1 MNSGTNC
8 IEVAESECRG
18 VAELVEQGE
27 SGGVAELVEQGEWES
42 N

>member
-1 MNSGTNC
+1 MNSGTDC

-27 SGGVAELVEQGEWES
+27 WGSG
-42 N
+42 